1 MKTGERLHECPVE
14 TSLEL
19 LSGKWKPRI
28 LWKLHQ
34 RGVLRFAEIKR
45 GLAEITP
52 KMLTQQLR
60 ELEQD
65 GLVTRTVYAQ
75 VPPKVEYALSEFG
88 QTLGPILDQL
98 AVWGTSHQQQ
108 IRAILTGQ
116 EGTAGCRDVAIN
128 RTAAFD

>member
-98 AVWGTSHQQQ
+98 AVWGTSHQRQ
-108 IRAILTGQ
+108 ICAILTGQ
-116 EGTAGCRDVAIN
+116 EEKAGCRDVAIN

>member
-1 MKTGERLHECPVE
+1 
-14 TSLEL
+14 
-19 LSGKWKPRI
+19 
-28 LWKLHQ
+28 
-34 RGVLRFAEIKR
+34 
-45 GLAEITP
+45 
-52 KMLTQQLR
+52 LR

-98 AVWGTSHQQQ
+98 AVWGTAHQRQ
-108 IRAILTGQ
+108 IREILTGQ
-116 EGTAGCRDVAIN
+116 EGKVGCRDAAIN

>member
-98 AVWGTSHQQQ
+98 AVWGTSHQRQ
-108 IRAILTGQ
+108 IREILTGQ
-116 EGTAGCRDVAIN
+116 EGKSDCRDTGN
-128 RTAAFD
+128 NLT

>member
-1 MKTGERLHECPVE
+1 
-14 TSLEL
+14 
-19 LSGKWKPRI
+19 
-28 LWKLHQ
+28 
-34 RGVLRFAEIKR
+34 
-45 GLAEITP
+45 
-52 KMLTQQLR
+52 
-60 ELEQD
+60 LEQD

-116 EGTAGCRDVAIN
+116 EEKVGCSNTIIN
-128 RTAAFD
+128 QA